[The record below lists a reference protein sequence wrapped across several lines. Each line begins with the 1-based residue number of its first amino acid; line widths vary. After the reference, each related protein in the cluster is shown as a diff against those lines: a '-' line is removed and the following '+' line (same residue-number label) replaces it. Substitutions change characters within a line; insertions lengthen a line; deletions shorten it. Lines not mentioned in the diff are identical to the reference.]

1 MTEQMQAQ
9 KLRFLEEFMR
19 VTDEAIIAKLSDVL
33 QRERAERAKGPLRKF
48 THEELAEKLNRS
60 EDAQRAGH
68 VKSHEEVV
76 AYFEARRNRG
86 EQ

>member
-1 MTEQMQAQ
+1 MTEQAQAQ
-9 KLRFLEEFMR
+9 KLRFLEDFMR
-19 VTDEAIIAKLSDVL
+19 VTDEAIIAKLSEVL
-33 QRERAERAKGPLRKF
+33 QRERAKRAKGLRRM

-60 EDAQRAGH
+60 EDAQRAGQ

-86 EQ
+86 AN